1 MMQNELKCHFIT
13 MLVLG
18 MTQSDI
24 VLLREK
30 IFQRLRFYYLSDLH
44 SLQLFTL
51 SVFCHLVIKESYM
64 TL

>member
-1 MMQNELKCHFIT
+1 

-24 VLLREK
+24 VLLSEK
-30 IFQRLRFYYLSDLH
+30 IFQRLRLYYISDLH

-51 SVFCHLVIKESYM
+51 SVFCHLVIEESYM